1 MPDIRNNP
9 DIVAERQHFSN
20 FEPIDDQKSVLDCN
34 IKDNVS
40 CIAPDNNTFEVDM
53 LSDRNSHDYSRS
65 IAPVGDPNY
74 LTHFEHLL
82 YLRG

>member
-34 IKDNVS
+34 IRIMFRVLPPTT
-40 CIAPDNNTFEVDM
+40 I
-53 LSDRNSHDYSRS
+53 
-65 IAPVGDPNY
+65 
-74 LTHFEHLL
+74 LL
-82 YLRG
+82 K